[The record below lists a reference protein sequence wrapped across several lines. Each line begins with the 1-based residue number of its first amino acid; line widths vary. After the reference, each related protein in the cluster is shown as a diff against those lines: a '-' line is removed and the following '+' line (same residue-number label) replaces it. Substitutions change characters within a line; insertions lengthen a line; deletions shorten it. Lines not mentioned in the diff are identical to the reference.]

1 MISSV
6 EDRKVVE
13 NACKEISNSML
24 RRESEAE
31 LIKEIVEKITDQ
43 VDIDKKHLKKL
54 AAIYHR
60 QNYNDVKAE
69 ADDSQGLYEE
79 IFGS

>member
-1 MISSV
+1 MISNPA
-6 EDRKVVE
+6 DRKIVE

-31 LIKEIVEKITDQ
+31 LIKEIVEKVTDE
-43 VDIDKKHLKKL
+43 VEIDKKHIKRL

-60 QNYNDVKAE
+60 QNYNDVKTE
-69 ADDSQGLYEE
+69 SEDLQGLYEE
-79 IFGS
+79 IFGG

>member
-69 ADDSQGLYEE
+69 ADDLQGLYEE